1 MYSSLLSWYDKEPD
15 SNLATR
21 IGALALLIHSIVA
34 IAAGIVLPH
43 LSRRDVRLLAPS
55 DEEDEDAELARLR
68 DTVRQWQVEAARKGK
83 PLRLPIMPFLLR
95 NVWMGAMLLFSLIT
109 ASTFFITQVWQAI
122 VAISLIGICWA
133 VACWVP
139 FAIIMEFLKE
149 LDSPAP
155 ERTAIAHTVNRRAS
169 HTRTVS
175 SPNLLRTALL
185 SERQPLL
192 TRRRSFE
199 DQADNEDARKHT
211 RVAGGTILGIHNLAI
226 VFPQFLTA
234 IASSV
239 IFKLVD
245 AEAHNDP
252 TNTGA
257 FYGKNGVA
265 WILRFGGFCTLFG
278 AVLCRMVPPTRTERE
293 MRRRLGEMRVL
304 EQEPAA

>member
-1 MYSSLLSWYDKEPD
+1 MANSF
-15 SNLATR
+15 
-21 IGALALLIHSIVA
+21 
-34 IAAGIVLPH
+34 
-43 LSRRDVRLLAPS
+43 
-55 DEEDEDAELARLR
+55 
-68 DTVRQWQVEAARKGK
+68 Q
-83 PLRLPIMPFLLR
+83 
-95 NVWMGAMLLFSLIT
+95 
-109 ASTFFITQVWQAI
+109 
-122 VAISLIGICWA
+122 
-133 VACWVP
+133 
-139 FAIIMEFLKE
+139 FLKE

-155 ERTAIAHTVNRRAS
+155 ERTAIARAVNRRAS

-199 DQADNEDARKHT
+199 DQADNDDRKHT

-226 VFPQFLTA
+226 VFPQFLVSLYPWFPIQNLRISDSFSKTA

-265 WILRFGGFCTLFG
+265 WILRFGGLCTLVCYF
-278 AVLCRMVPPTRTERE
+278 LHLLPIY
-293 MRRRLGEMRVL
+293 
-304 EQEPAA
+304 